1 MVRLPQKSK
10 KESAD
15 FEKLADEIA
24 IKMSDLINRNG
35 DKVNAEQNATERKWL
50 EEYHVKNQKKDLD
63 SLHGYI
69 LETEYV
75 KRFFH
80 NLNPL
85 IMNYNVLLKGLSPID
100 TDKPFTY
107 FELGC
112 GQGMSSNLLAVAN
125 PNGEFFANDHNSQ
138 HIDYANS
145 IAKIA
150 GTGNVTFYE
159 KNFKDM
165 LKEKL
170 PEFDFITLHGIY
182 SWVGDENRQYIK
194 DFIKKNLK
202 QGGLVYNS
210 YNCAAGHASFIP
222 IRRLLLAL
230 SYRVTGSLEERMNL
244 CLGFLKKINFEE
256 STFFKQNPK
265 ALDFLKKSFDEN
277 KKYLVHELF
286 YDDWTLFHGVDVAK
300 EMAEIGIRYIARG
313 TPQDNFAQFL
323 LTGDNLKL
331 YESIKDPE
339 IADMTLELL
348 TATQFRVDLF
358 HKNRKILTR
367 EESASALGNM
377 RVCLNI
383 PRQNCKLEVKI
394 NSVNI
399 SLNEEEYAP
408 ILDLLAE
415 TGPKT
420 INQLHDLLKDNAQYG
435 DLEFSTFTQYC
446 VILIALYQLA
456 PALSEQDD
464 DKRIKAMARLHDWIL
479 NSDILQEDINYII
492 SPLTGSTIFLKKID
506 LMFLRGVKSGR
517 KNLSNFIIDLILEH
531 GGSINDS
538 EGNKLST
545 REELTPMMKE
555 RAEYFTEVLYPY
567 LEHHKLV

>member
-1 MVRLPQKSK
+1 
-10 KESAD
+10 
-15 FEKLADEIA
+15 
-24 IKMSDLINRNG
+24 
-35 DKVNAEQNATERKWL
+35 
-50 EEYHVKNQKKDLD
+50 
-63 SLHGYI
+63 
-69 LETEYV
+69 
-75 KRFFH
+75 
-80 NLNPL
+80 
-85 IMNYNVLLKGLSPID
+85 
-100 TDKPFTY
+100 
-107 FELGC
+107 
-112 GQGMSSNLLAVAN
+112 
-125 PNGEFFANDHNSQ
+125 
-138 HIDYANS
+138 
-145 IAKIA
+145 
-150 GTGNVTFYE
+150 
-159 KNFKDM
+159 
-165 LKEKL
+165 
-170 PEFDFITLHGIY
+170 
-182 SWVGDENRQYIK
+182 
-194 DFIKKNLK
+194 
-202 QGGLVYNS
+202 
-210 YNCAAGHASFIP
+210 
-222 IRRLLLAL
+222 
-230 SYRVTGSLEERMNL
+230 
-244 CLGFLKKINFEE
+244 
-256 STFFKQNPK
+256 
-265 ALDFLKKSFDEN
+265 
-277 KKYLVHELF
+277 
-286 YDDWTLFHGVDVAK
+286 
-300 EMAEIGIRYIARG
+300 MAEVGIRYIARG

-358 HKNRKILTR
+358 HKNRKPLTR

-399 SLNEEEYAP
+399 SLNEEEYVP

-446 VILIALYQLA
+446 VILIALHQLA

-464 DKRIKAMARLHDWIL
+464 DKRIKAMTRLHDWIL
-479 NSDILQEDINYII
+479 NSDISQEDINYII

-517 KNLSNFIIDLILEH
+517 KDLSNFITDLILEH